1 MPYGKQRDF
10 AGPTLND
17 FETKATPEE
26 KRLWEDF
33 LKDYP
38 EHFQRSAMADVDHF
52 LFVCPSA
59 NLAVDLEKF
68 RKFSDTA
75 GGVSGKKGDALRE
88 MGLSLKSFT
97 NRELNTD
104 FDAVCAA
111 IDRAVKRGLDNKS
124 LVEIKRAPRLPL
136 EDDEGV
142 TIGKGWKM
150 TVSGEYKNDEPVGY
164 SPARES
170 VQSYGGN
177 SGVVNPLDDNAD
189 EGYSYTR
196 FNKRF
201 VDSDLPN
208 GNWQRQSQGSE
219 ADVEKK
225 KMTDAPADD
234 VPANDKEGVPF
245 SGGSIPDIPA
255 PELAPRE
262 SYMAA
267 GETYDPKS
275 AAEIM
280 AEAEAK
286 AAVNA
291 ADDAPVPTGEPAET
305 SEAENICGQ
314 STEAK
319 PKINPAVLAAE
330 EPLNHPER
338 VPKGSFANTTEG
350 KHLFIADSAD
360 IVGDVHLGDDVSVWY
375 QAVVRA
381 DQAPICIGDGS
392 NVQDGTIMHVS
403 ECYPTVI
410 GNHVTIGHNCTIHGC
425 TIDDDVLIG
434 MGTVVLNG
442 AHIPNNCI
450 IGAKSLVTQNKTF
463 PEGKLIMGSPA
474 KVVRD
479 LTPEE
484 IAGIR
489 ENADEYVR
497 LMDNNPG
504 KGFFET
510 DDGVIIVR
518 DK

>member
-26 KRLWEDF
+26 KRLWEDY

-38 EHFQRSAMADVDHF
+38 ENFQRSAMADVDHF

-68 RKFSDTA
+68 PKFSDTA

-97 NRELNTD
+97 NRELNTN

-111 IDRAVKRGLDNKS
+111 IDRAVKRGIDNKS
-124 LVEIKRAPRLPL
+124 LVEIKRSPRLPL
-136 EDDEGV
+136 DDDGEV

-150 TVSGEYKNDEPVGY
+150 TVSGEYKDDEPVGY

-189 EGYSYTR
+189 EGYTYTR
-196 FNKRF
+196 FNKRYI
-201 VDSDLPN
+201 DSALPN
-208 GNWQRQSQGSE
+208 GNWQRQSQSSD
-219 ADVEKK
+219 ADDEKK
-225 KMTDAPADD
+225 KKTNAPAE
-234 VPANDKEGVPF
+234 DKEGVPF

-262 SYMAA
+262 SYIAA

-280 AEAEAK
+280 ADAEAK
-286 AAVNA
+286 AADLTPDVP
-291 ADDAPVPTGEPAET
+291 DAQEEEQAVTKDVDQPAKVED
-305 SEAENICGQ
+305 
-314 STEAK
+314 K

-330 EPLNHPER
+330 EHLNHPER
-338 VPKGSFANTTEG
+338 VPKGTFTNTTKG

-360 IVGDVHLGDDVSVWY
+360 IVGEVHLGDDVSVWY

-403 ECYPTVI
+403 EGYPTVI

-442 AHIPNNCI
+442 AHIPSNCI

-489 ENADEYVR
+489 ENADEYVK

-510 DDGVIIVR
+510 EDGVIIVR